1 MRKILGVM
9 VFAGLPLGC
18 LAQEDMHGCH
28 AALQRADFS
37 SAVRLGREA
46 GSYEG
51 LLCVGKAQLA
61 NGDSTGAAT
70 TFADLA
76 KIADTPSR
84 QLVAMVFRARAA
96 KASGGVQQALDFY
109 EHALMLARSLGQR
122 QSILVTLNE
131 SGKILQ
137 ANGNPQGALDRF
149 REAYGYAAN
158 DNERAECN
166 HLMAEAYS
174 ALGNHDKAIEHQ
186 LKSVMLEER
195 SGDLDHYLAARM
207 ALAAISLQARDFNRA
222 QREIEESLPVAQVNA
237 SPYWEARILLQSA
250 RLEQARGSMERS
262 KNQIDRA
269 RAIAQQLGDVTL
281 LRELADLE
289 SGRGASSR

>member
-1 MRKILGVM
+1 MVM
-9 VFAGLPLGC
+9 VSASLPLVC
-18 LAQEDMHGCH
+18 LAQEGVHGCH
-28 AALQRADFS
+28 AALQRADFA
-37 SAVRLGREA
+37 SAIKLGREA
-46 GSYEG
+46 GDYEG
-51 LLCVGKAQLA
+51 LLCSGKAQLA
-61 NGDSTGAAT
+61 SGDPTGATA

-96 KASGGVQQALDFY
+96 KASNHAQEALDLY
-109 EHALMLARSLGQR
+109 DRALTLARSLGQK

-137 ANGNPQGALDRF
+137 ASGNLQGALDRF

-195 SGDLDHYLAARM
+195 SGDLEHYLAARM
-207 ALAAISLQARDFNRA
+207 ALAAISIQAKDFNRA
-222 QREIEESLPVAQVNA
+222 QREIEESLPVAQVND
-237 SPYWEARILLQSA
+237 SPYWEARILLQAA
-250 RLEQARGSMERS
+250 RLERVRGNMEQSKSRISRARG
-262 KNQIDRA
+262 
-269 RAIAQQLGDVTL
+269 IAQQLGDLTL
-281 LRELADLE
+281 LQELVDLE
-289 SGRGASSR
+289 SGGGATAR